1 MKILVV
7 IDTIITMFKVMVKRD
22 VCSGTEMRN
31 EYSYIM
37 LKPKIPTVV
46 GMAAVRT
53 ENVYMHL
60 CGWYGFRR

>member
-1 MKILVV
+1 
-7 IDTIITMFKVMVKRD
+7 MVKRD

-37 LKPKIPTVV
+37 LKPKIPKVA
-46 GMAAVRT
+46 GIAEERT
-53 ENVYMHL
+53 ENVCIIMHL